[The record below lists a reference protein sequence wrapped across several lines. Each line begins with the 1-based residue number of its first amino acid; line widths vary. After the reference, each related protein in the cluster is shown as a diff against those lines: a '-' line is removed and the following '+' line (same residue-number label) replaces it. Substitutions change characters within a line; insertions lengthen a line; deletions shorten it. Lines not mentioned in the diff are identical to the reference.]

1 VSHSGLARLTIE
13 LMNHSNRVSVAALLA
28 EEVDRGSVLRYDLDL
43 GDAAFP
49 VVLGAGVWDQLETLI
64 PPSWSRVVIVTQA
77 AIPGSFEL
85 PFDATWVVL
94 PSGESAKRPGV
105 AEGLAERLVRLGAD
119 RQTGLVAV
127 GGGVVTDLVGFVA
140 STYMRGI
147 EYLNAPTTLLGMVD
161 AAIGGKT
168 AVNLMGGKNLFG
180 TFWQPQGLLCD
191 LALLQ
196 TLPQREWLSG
206 AGELAKYSFLT
217 SDPFAEL
224 KLVDQIVKAQRLK
237 ESYVAGDEREAGRRS
252 LLNYGHTLG
261 HGIEGAYLGRGME
274 GSVSHGEAVAVGLV
288 FAARLAARLGRIDQD
303 RVDQHHQVL
312 ASYGLDFR
320 LPGELTVDEVLS
332 YMRADKKNRGGMSF
346 VLDGSNG
353 LELVHHVDEA
363 LIRQV
368 LEEYPRREG
377 VSGRS

>member
-1 VSHSGLARLTIE
+1 
-13 LMNHSNRVSVAALLA
+13 M
-28 EEVDRGSVLRYDLDL
+28 
-43 GDAAFP
+43 
-49 VVLGAGVWDQLETLI
+49 
-64 PPSWSRVVIVTQA
+64 VTQSA
-77 AIPGSFEL
+77 VPASFEVS
-85 PFDATWVVL
+85 FDANWVVL
-94 PSGESAKRPGV
+94 PAGESAKRPGV

-119 RQTGLVAV
+119 RQTGLVAI

-147 EYLNAPTTLLGMVD
+147 EYINVPTTLLGMVD

-191 LALLQ
+191 LALLK

-217 SDPFAEL
+217 REPFTEL
-224 KLVDQIVKAQRLK
+224 QLVDQIVKAQRLK

-261 HGIEGAYLGRGME
+261 HGIEGAYLGRGRE
-274 GSVSHGEAVAVGLV
+274 GSVSHGEAVAIGLV
-288 FAARLAARLGRIDQD
+288 FAARLAACLGRIDQH

-312 ASYGLDFR
+312 ASYGLDSR
-320 LPGELTVDEVLS
+320 LPDELSVDEIIS

-346 VLDGSNG
+346 VLDGPDG
-353 LELVHHVDEA
+353 LELVHHVDGA

-377 VSGRS
+377 LSERRS